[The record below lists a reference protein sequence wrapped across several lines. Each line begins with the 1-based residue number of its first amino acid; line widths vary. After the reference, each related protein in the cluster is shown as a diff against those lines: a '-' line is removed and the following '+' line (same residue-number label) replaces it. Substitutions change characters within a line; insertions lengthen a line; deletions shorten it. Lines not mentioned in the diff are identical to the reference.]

1 MGENKMAVK
10 IRGLSENEVQ
20 ISRAKH
26 GDNFLKEE
34 KRTGLLLRF
43 LRGLFDPIIRVLI
56 IAVVLEILFSFGN
69 CNWFEVGGILFAVV
83 VATLVSAISENGSE
97 KAFYKM
103 QSEASDRK
111 ARVFRSGEVVSI
123 PEGEI
128 VVGDTVCLGA
138 GERVP
143 ADGIMLSGSLSVDQ
157 SAINGESAEV
167 IKQKS
172 SAQSAGLDSQGHIFR
187 GSLVVSGEGIFEV
200 TGVGSDTHYG
210 KVAKELQTDTRQ
222 SPLSLRLSALASS
235 ISRLGYIMAVIV
247 GVTYLVFALGV
258 DFGFDFQRIGEA
270 CRDIPFMISTLSHA
284 VTLMITV
291 IVVAVPE
298 GLPMMIT
305 VVLSS
310 NMKRMQKDGVMVKK
324 LVGIETAGSMNIL
337 FTDKTGTLTE
347 GKSRVHRVAL
357 YDKSYKS
364 ELHLKQAREVYR
376 KLLLSARLTAEA
388 GGVSLMNSTD
398 KALCDFFGESEESA
412 EVVSRLAFS
421 SERKY
426 SSVTFRE
433 GKTLLRG
440 APEILLDGVSFGYMS
455 TGERRP
461 IDIGRVMKEYRESAG
476 RGERVIAVVER
487 DEVTGERSFIALVI
501 MKDSLRQ
508 GVCEAVDKITHAGVQ
523 VVMITGDGAPTA
535 RAIAEECGILRY
547 GGRDSVIT
555 AQELDKLTDSELRE
569 MMPKIRVVARALP
582 KDKLRLV
589 RICQEMNL
597 VVGMTGDGINDA
609 PSLKLADIGF
619 AMGSGTEIAK
629 SAGDIVILDDSFT
642 SIVNTVL
649 YGRTIFKSIR
659 KFIAF
664 QLMMNLTACGVSLL
678 GQFLGIES
686 PITII
691 QMLWINIIMDTLGGL
706 AFAGEAPNGYY
717 LLERPKKREE
727 RIISRDM
734 LNQIIFTGGYT
745 LLLCVAFLS
754 LGFFRSLFRTDIN
767 DSYYLTG
774 FYALFVFSGIFNC
787 INARSERMSLLSGI
801 SKNKPFLLIMLL
813 ISVIQIL
820 MIYFGGEIFR
830 CAPLDFR
837 ELLTVILIAFSVIP
851 FDITRRIIKKLG

>member
-1 MGENKMAVK
+1 MARK
-10 IRGLSENEVQ
+10 IRGLCESEV
-20 ISRAKH
+20 IKSREKY
-26 GDNFLKEE
+26 GDNSLKEE

-56 IAVVLEILFSFGN
+56 IAVALEIVFSFGN

-83 VATLVSAISENGSE
+83 VATLVSAISESGSE
-97 KAFYKM
+97 KAFFKM
-103 QSEASDRK
+103 QAESSERI
-111 ARVFRSGEVVSI
+111 ARVFRDGELKSI
-123 PEGEI
+123 PECDI

-143 ADGIMLSGSLSVDQ
+143 ADGVMLSGVLSVDQ
-157 SAINGESAEV
+157 SAINGESVEV
-167 IKQKS
+167 VKQRDNSKG
-172 SAQSAGLDSQGHIFR
+172 GLDSSGEIFR

-200 TGVGSDTHYG
+200 NKVGEQTHYG
-210 KVAKELQTDTRQ
+210 KVAKELQADTRK
-222 SPLSLRLSALASS
+222 SPLTLRLSSLASS
-235 ISRLGYIMAVIV
+235 ISRLGYIMAFIV
-247 GVTYLVFALGV
+247 GFTYLVFALGV
-258 DFGFDFQRIGEA
+258 DFSFDFARISEA
-270 CRDIPFMISTLSHA
+270 VRDIPFMVSTLSHA
-284 VTLMITV
+284 ITLMITV

-310 NMKRMQKDGVMVKK
+310 NMKRMQRDGVMVKK

-347 GKSRVHRVAL
+347 GKSRVYRVAL

-364 ELHLKQAREVYR
+364 EAQLRQAREVYR
-376 KLLLSARLTAEA
+376 LLSLSAKLSVDIS
-388 GGVSLMNSTD
+388 GGGLMNSTD
-398 KALCDFFGESEESA
+398 RALCDFFSTSEETA
-412 EVVSRLAFS
+412 AVVSRLAFS

-426 SSVTFRE
+426 SSVTLKE

-440 APEILLDGVSFGYMS
+440 APEILLDNVSFGYHS
-455 TGERRP
+455 DGERRP
-461 IDIGRVMKEYRESAG
+461 INTNKVMREYKESAG
-476 RGERVIAVVER
+476 RGERVIAIVEL
-487 DEVTGERSFIALVI
+487 DEVKREKTFIALVI
-501 MKDSLRQ
+501 MKDSLRL
-508 GVCEAVDKITHAGVQ
+508 GVSDAVDKITHAGVQ
-523 VVMITGDGAPTA
+523 VVMITGDGEPTA

-547 GGRDSVIT
+547 GNSDSVIT
-555 AQELDKLTDSELRE
+555 ASQLDKMTDEEIKAKIRN
-569 MMPKIRVVARALP
+569 IRVVARALP

-659 KFIAF
+659 KFISF

-706 AFAGEAPNGYY
+706 AFAGEAPNDYY
-717 LLERPKKREE
+717 MLERPKKREE
-727 RIISRDM
+727 KILSRDM
-734 LNQIIFTGGYT
+734 LHQIIFTGGYT
-745 LLLCVAFLS
+745 LLLCIAFLS
-754 LGFFRSLFRTDIN
+754 LGFFKSLFRYDAN
-767 DSYYLTG
+767 DAYFLTG

-813 ISVIQIL
+813 ISAIQIA

-837 ELLTVILIAFSVIP
+837 ELLSVILIAFSVIP
-851 FDITRRIIKKLG
+851 FDIIRRIIKKLG